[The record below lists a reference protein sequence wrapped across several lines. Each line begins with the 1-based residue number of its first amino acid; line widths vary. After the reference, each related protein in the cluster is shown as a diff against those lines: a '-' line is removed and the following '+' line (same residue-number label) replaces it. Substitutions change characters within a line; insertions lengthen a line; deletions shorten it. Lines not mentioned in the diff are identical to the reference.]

1 MSQSFLSVAC
11 AGLLLAAGALA
22 ASESADAPGVE
33 PPAPAPPAPAAKVA
47 KTASVTVF
55 VTVRDAK
62 GKVVAK
68 PSASVEP
75 ASSDQPQAVGPGGVK
90 LAISTTAPTD
100 VLVLIP
106 STRCKV
112 TLGPKMAGRGVM
124 IAVDRLDSG
133 TQCSASEIEA
143 SPGAASAVS
152 STTSPAGGTAKDRR
166 GGSLLDAI
174 F

>member
-22 ASESADAPGVE
+22 AGESADVSGAEAPT
-33 PPAPAPPAPAAKVA
+33 PPVPGARVA
-47 KTASVTVF
+47 RTASVTVF

-62 GKVVAK
+62 GKVVAR

-75 ASSDQPQAVGPGGVK
+75 ASSDQAQAVGPGGVK

-106 STRCKV
+106 TTKCKV
-112 TLGPKMAGRGVM
+112 TLAPKMAGRNVM

-133 TQCSASEIEA
+133 TQCSVSEIEA
-143 SPGAASAVS
+143 SGGAASAASATTS
-152 STTSPAGGTAKDRR
+152 STRGPGKDRR
-166 GGSLLDAI
+166 ADSLLDAV